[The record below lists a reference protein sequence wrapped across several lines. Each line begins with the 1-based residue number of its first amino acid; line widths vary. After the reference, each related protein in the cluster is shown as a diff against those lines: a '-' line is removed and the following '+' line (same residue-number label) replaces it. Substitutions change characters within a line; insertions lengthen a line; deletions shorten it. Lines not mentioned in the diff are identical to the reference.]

1 MPVTIALLLA
11 TNALNPKHRIRLYA
25 IDLKVNARYRMTNI
39 MAIEI
44 DAQALFVYT
53 VSLGKIIH
61 IKFHKFILFIIGFL
75 KYDDDLHVLIIG
87 SIHKAKC

>member
-11 TNALNPKHRIRLYA
+11 TNALNPKHRIRQYA
-25 IDLKVNARYRMTNI
+25 IDFKVNARYRMINI